1 MALPASGAISLSAV
15 NTELGLSAT
24 AAISLNDAAVRTLFG
39 VASGAITMN
48 NGYGKS
54 NSIPPIFVAAGSG
67 ATGCWSTDNG
77 ASWTSATMPGGTGN
91 WFAIAWGGG
100 LGGKF
105 FAAKQNTNQG
115 AYSTDGKTWTAAT
128 LPASNNWR
136 CAAYGGGNWVI
147 LATGSPTNN
156 ILTSTDGVNWT
167 ARSQNPSGG
176 ASFSSV
182 VWSSTQNQF
191 VAIDSGR
198 AAAYTS
204 PTGVTWTQATT
215 VPENKSWNQVAWGTA
230 NGGLYVS
237 GSPGGG
243 GQLTYSSNG
252 TSWTTTGIGSPFS
265 NNVINNMAYN
275 TDVNRW
281 VTLTPSNLGYYSTN
295 GTSWTSVATSGL
307 GSNPWYMSTYG
318 NGTVVC
324 VGFGPTAR
332 VATTTD
338 GSAWTARS
346 SGVPAVTFFCCAY
359 GPVA

>member
-24 AAISLNDAAVRTLFG
+24 AVISLNDAAVRTLFG

-48 NGYGKS
+48 DGYGKS
-54 NSIPPIFVAAGSG
+54 NSIPPTFVAAGSG

-77 ASWTSATMPGGTGN
+77 ASWTSSTMPGGTGN

-136 CAAYGGGNWVI
+136 CAAYGGGYWVI

-156 ILTSTDGVNWT
+156 ILTSTDGTNWT
-167 ARSQNPSGG
+167 ASSYQPAGG

-182 VWSSTQNQF
+182 VWSAAQSQF

-198 AAAYTS
+198 GAAYTS
-204 PTGVTWTQATT
+204 PTGVTWTQTT
-215 VPENKSWNQVAWGTA
+215 TGISNLSWNQVAWGTA
-230 NGGLYVS
+230 NGGYYVS

-243 GQLTYSSNG
+243 GN
-252 TSWTTTGIGSPFS
+252 F
-265 NNVINNMAYN
+265 V
-275 TDVNRW
+275 
-281 VTLTPSNLGYYSTN
+281 YSTN
-295 GTSWTSVATSGL
+295 GTSWTTASGLSSTPWNNIAYNTSLNRWIMLGANNTGVWSTNGTSWTASSATST
-307 GSNPWYMSTYG
+307 GSGPWYMSTYG

-324 VGFGPTAR
+324 VGFTAPR
-332 VATTTD
+332 IATTTD
-338 GSAWTARS
+338 GTTWTNRTN
-346 SGVPAVTFFCCAY
+346 GTPAVTFFCCAY